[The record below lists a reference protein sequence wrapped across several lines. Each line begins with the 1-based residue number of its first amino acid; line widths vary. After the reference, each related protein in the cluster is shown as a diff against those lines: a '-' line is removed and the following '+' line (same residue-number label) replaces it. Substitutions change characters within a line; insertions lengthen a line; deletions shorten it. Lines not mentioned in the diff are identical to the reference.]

1 MRMLTVLGFLMVIVF
16 MYLIMSK
23 KMTGFAALIIIPI
36 LFACIGGFAPQIGTM
51 MMNGVKTI
59 APTAIMMMF
68 AVMYFGIMVD
78 VGLFDSLIVKI
89 LQKVNGD
96 PLKVVIG
103 TAVLSMVASLEGE
116 GAVSF
121 MITCTAMLPLYRRL
135 NMNPIILAVLGAM
148 VAAVKNMFPWAAPM
162 ARVLAALK
170 LDAADVFYPLIPVIV
185 CGVAWLMLTA
195 YVLGKQER
203 ARLGVRQIE
212 DAAINQIAAEVVAK
226 NPEFKRPKLFWVN
239 LIMTL
244 TLMGL
249 LLIEKQIGVPITIL
263 FMVGSALA
271 LIVNFPNVKEQQ
283 GRMLAHAKEAL
294 QVTGVVF
301 AAGIFMGILSDTKMT
316 DAMARYLV
324 EIIPSSLGSHM
335 TMITAILSA
344 PLAFLLSNDAFYF
357 GVLPILNNMA
367 ATYGITSAEIGRAS
381 LLGTPIH
388 MLSPLVAALWLLVG
402 MCDITFGELQK
413 KGFLWMAG
421 LMALNIVVALVIGA
435 ITL

>member
-1 MRMLTVLGFLMVIVF
+1 MLTLLGLLMVVTF

-23 KMTGFAALIIIPI
+23 RMTGFAALILIPI
-36 LFACIGGFAPQIGTM
+36 LFACFGGFASQIGVM

-68 AVMYFGIMVD
+68 AVIYFGVMVD
-78 VGLFDSLIVKI
+78 VGLFDLLIIKI

-96 PLKVVIG
+96 PLKVVMG
-103 TAVLSMVASLEGE
+103 TAVLSMIASLEGE

-135 NMNPIILAVLGAM
+135 NMDPVILAVIGAM
-148 VAAVKNMFPWAAPM
+148 VAAIKNMFPWAAPT

-170 LDAADVFYPLIPVIV
+170 LDASVIFNPLLPVIV
-185 CGVAWLMLTA
+185 CGIIWLLVTA
-195 YVLGKQER
+195 YFLGKQER
-203 ARLGVRQIE
+203 VRLGVLHIE
-212 DAAINQIAAEVVAK
+212 ESTINQIAAEVVSK
-226 NPEFKRPKLFWVN
+226 NPEFKRPKLFWIN

-249 LLIEKQIGVPITIL
+249 LLIEKQIGVPIAII

-271 LIVNFPNVKEQQ
+271 LIVNFPNIKEQQ
-283 GRMLAHAKEAL
+283 GRLLAHAKEAL
-294 QVTGVVF
+294 QVTSVVF

-316 DAMARYLV
+316 DAIAKYFV
-324 EIIPSSLGSHM
+324 GIIPADLGSHM
-335 TMITAILSA
+335 TMITAIISA
-344 PLAFLLSNDAFYF
+344 PLSFLLSNDAFYF
-357 GVLPILNNMA
+357 GVLPVLNNMA
-367 ATYGITSAEIGRAS
+367 ATYGISSAEIGRAS

-388 MLSPLVAALWLLVG
+388 MLSPLVASLWLLIG
-402 MCDITFGELQK
+402 MCDINFGELQK
-413 KGFLWMAG
+413 KGILWMTG
-421 LMALNIVVALVIGA
+421 LMVVNIVVALVTGS